1 MDGLFHWKSPLFRDS
16 VFRFHV
22 SFRGKLPHFDATRKV
37 GVPGIRGD
45 FSSQLFVVSDPS
57 MVKVFI
63 DSNVHQQCRDVE
75 QTFQIET

>member
-1 MDGLFHWKSPLFRDS
+1 MIILGCEMGWGETHHLRKHP
-16 VFRFHV
+16 
-22 SFRGKLPHFDATRKV
+22 PHFDATRKL
-37 GVPGIRGD
+37 GVPGIRGG